1 MIITEDLKRANGDGT
16 QGYSAADKA
25 REGLVAEGVPGA
37 SASAGAT
44 SVQEAM
50 RVPVAVNPELYRGNV
65 RKVSDALYNNPNADV
80 EQLRPIGIPE
90 GDERWESN
98 VKTAREL
105 VDSRRKGELLC
116 LTEMWTRY
124 SNHRKPG
131 QNADELKRENFSHD
145 DKMFAGAWA
154 RMNLYRGMS
163 DKAVFKATGTS
174 SIEELGGK
182 VIANGAMHAR
192 SPEEIARFFDDKSVS
207 DEDAREYAQEF
218 REMYGIPEEVPT
230 GTKSDLRRYCMYYA
244 QDRNA
249 FYGIIAGRVADEEEL
264 RDAWALSLTKDEGAR
279 TDMLV
284 NLSGEDRSLQRFAR
298 VVHAAEA
305 LSAYSDKSWY
315 KALASGIWEG
325 GKGAMRGIYTGAK
338 DYFDKDYSKN
348 ERAKNW
354 WAFVNEK
361 VLALEGGSLGT
372 RKEIF
377 EKHSDKI
384 PEWIKEFTEEEIKR
398 GDKAIEEWHV
408 ASYGN
413 NPEMAYAFGGMKQL
427 EKSKAEN
434 AKVTREQLSKL
445 TEQDAIDMYS
455 VADKARRLEYALGQ
469 YFNMEQDVFAPE
481 AGWRRFA
488 SGSGQVIG
496 YMLPYAGQAM
506 LLKRLPLG
514 GVKGVVGAVA
524 NGATAFSMYRGEM
537 LDTYAQSGDVTTS
550 EQERQLAAN
559 LYGGVGVVMMSIGL
573 EGATKGGYL
582 ALKGAFRK
590 VGLVSAETA
599 GVSFT
604 KRGLGVWLSD
614 ALNAE
619 TKQFAAKYGHGLVSR
634 AAQFTA
640 RFMVREGINAGIE
653 GLEEGLEEALKAAAM
668 VWVNED
674 AKDFSGAELLNREA
688 IVESIVQSIKDGA
701 LYSFGMR
708 GFYGLPGFYR
718 GARVLGSRTISADG
732 KKTGDRV
739 LSASTE
745 AIVRTLGIDEA
756 FRARI
761 GGLLPKAEDGSSRER
776 VVKTVREYLNADG
789 AEARAKIRE
798 SAEWAELT
806 ESQKRKAEELAG
818 YFDGAGESGKAM
830 IESALIDSEIGRYG
844 GHGYTEKELN
854 EARGVLESE
863 FERNAILVQLREDEA
878 RLAALEEE
886 FKIRQYEEAG
896 SESAAG
902 AVPRAERVFGLLSDD
917 ELWLERKLGATEIE
931 NTKAKLEKNSEKIK
945 RSLGELRRTEEEVV
959 RGFTG
964 IEGFKGDTDS
974 AKDLRNRLRAEYAA
988 LKKAG
993 VESNIHQ
1000 LTAKLAGFDLESAEE
1015 ETASTRERAR
1025 LKAEAEKAAKELESA
1040 REAAEAAERARLEA
1054 EVEERRARNAAE
1066 REKNAEYAAEREAE
1080 AERAREEARAAAE
1093 AVAEAEAKL
1102 AEASRAA
1109 EEAKRAEEAAIG
1121 ESFDSERLSNR
1132 LKEREAAAKELI
1144 SMAENHGLDDEALAK
1159 FAVLKGLADNVEEA
1173 DLLVKLYRAGAV
1185 FTPEGIAGLAGAPM
1199 ETVRAILRMSTDL
1212 SKVGKEA
1219 QEALNRALK
1228 VMADSGWLMNPS
1240 VAAVQEGN
1248 IWEKTFLLHLS
1259 RGDLEGLE
1267 KFAKMNAR
1275 LRETIA
1281 PRREGLFT
1289 PTPFA
1294 EVDDVRIAYAAAA
1307 LSFHGVADNSMR
1319 SDAAKLLSMTAAYPG
1334 EKLLKRLFDLDLN
1347 KKRLG
1352 WDLVTETAAAGDVE
1366 VQDAANERSSDF
1378 AGDGAGATAEKV
1390 VEASKK
1396 GDKAARKVIGEA
1408 TVKGASLKP
1417 GESREFS
1424 QTPSAL
1430 LTEGKNGKVFSA
1442 RSFTGLAP
1450 YLIAGNKS
1458 AVIANNSALFKRIGE
1473 YVEKTGGRIFDLF
1486 GGSNIYFYSLDMLG
1500 ALPKGAHRWNE
1511 WSTVRYV
1518 ANYQIKENPEG
1529 VIAALESLVKRFLA
1543 SKEWAE
1549 YERRIEA
1556 FNRKEKPWYKV
1567 LDSGNVQIGGNAQ
1580 MVLVD
1585 WLRDELNG
1593 KHAGSATYLSKPGE
1607 DVYGV
1612 FLKNDARSAALY
1624 LFVQHH
1630 STDNRP
1636 IGTIWKDG
1644 QAVFSHPP
1652 LDDGKVAEIGTGD
1665 ITSFRRT
1672 TGGSGAGKKATAGLN
1687 SRYDV
1692 KNGEFQIART
1702 IREASRVMKER
1713 GIEITQGNGWEYART
1728 ARRGDVVFIDPAYIG
1743 TQGYSKDNTD
1753 DSNPDVFFEKAKAL
1767 IEYGNANGVT
1777 YIFTNEYD
1785 LTGKRGEANFDEI
1798 YGKLARLTN
1807 KDGTPMVS
1815 VNRTVR
1821 SNGKAEIMIV
1831 NDGGAFLLNP
1841 SKADAEIIREK
1852 NPTMSAGDAVERA
1865 QEAKLENSG
1874 LKTPEDLAWAREWQK
1889 KQVKSVLM
1897 QRALSVFTEAGARR
1911 IEAQVRKF
1919 GGWLGRA
1926 GVKVR
1931 VASEAEMQEALKA
1944 DAEARKRFQKIRVL
1958 HGSPHR
1964 FEEESEALL
1973 GRFRDD
1979 KMGTGEGAQAFGWGH
1994 YLTSEVDI
2002 ARDYA
2007 KKGANKQNTTNIVL
2021 PSTVWNAQSKDTT
2034 RAFKAFDNY
2043 TTRYKG
2049 SLDGSTAY
2057 EIKNYLMEK
2066 VNSFIRYNPK
2076 SKDSAK
2082 KLNNTVSAEIYE
2094 SIIDAREQI
2103 EKGER
2108 EKLRLDGS
2116 IAELE
2121 KLVESKKSQGK
2132 GVKVLEKRLA
2142 ALKEDLKGCEQSLN
2156 RYKHVLNKY
2165 EALDNIFKEELGG
2178 ELVTE
2183 ELATAVREW
2192 AESDAPKPRNL
2203 YTAEFDDL
2211 TLLEWNSVIPKDIFD
2226 SFLRELRSV
2235 GEDRLAREIE
2245 KNFNQEKDLLAKLH
2259 NMVVHTSKAVVVS
2272 KALWRAGVIGH
2283 KFPARSRGQGNYSK
2297 GTNYVIYNG
2306 GDINIV
2312 DVKRWL
2318 KDGDTGEAFGWYDSD
2333 KREVVVSAGARGDT
2347 LLHELGWHATFDWAR
2362 ENSPELYGVMREYAL
2377 NAPEGLKRAV
2387 AEAYGH
2393 ENGEIS
2399 EEEFLDECGAAFF
2412 SEEHS
2417 AKVEAAL
2424 DAESDSS
2431 IRGVLRRAWNS
2442 FRELM
2447 FKLWTRMNGTYERYW
2462 TADGKRKVNLD
2473 EILDSSKSVREQ
2485 MSALADSFAKGQLLA
2500 DYAEAKEAV
2509 EPGSTAVGDALA
2521 WAGRNRGSVF
2531 AKAVEADVSDIRRGG
2546 RRYHRP
2552 LERTERETNRAGATA
2567 ERVVNSPDMEAF
2579 AARYE
2584 QMFRRLGMEED
2595 IIQQGKDFHAHLFE
2609 NIKASAE
2616 AVYTERGFKVKS
2628 ELRLK
2633 EMASRKS
2640 GAAMSKAVLG
2650 LMRAYELPVLGSAEG
2665 GVIGWGRKVAEKLS
2679 GQTSDKALGLEA
2691 LKRVLAAHYHR
2702 WAVRVLSSASAIK
2715 AEEKIERLDEAK
2727 DEESV
2732 LAIADGLEELLSEKT
2747 DKVAEAELRKGAK
2760 RMLEKYG
2767 RFYENRELTERK
2779 YEGGAERF
2787 LHLLAK
2793 YERVRAS
2800 KYWEAEFEKRRTAYE
2815 GVLAHPGTTRVQKL
2829 EALAGMAALSYWWAK
2844 PLRDMSAAEL
2854 IALTEKISEVETDGA
2869 LAKRNAELEREEML
2883 KSAWGKVA
2891 EAIKQSAAKKGG
2903 NPNKNAGWLRSGL
2916 NFGQSLRSK
2925 LESAIRFA
2933 DEGTYEEAME
2943 AIRQIDLLITEA
2955 NNSAAAKVADDEYEF
2970 FAAILRY
2977 AGKESKISPERHGMA
2992 YVMMSR
2998 AAGNV
3003 VVELM
3008 AKAKGGE
3015 KFSADGKEK
3024 RTWLELMAQWLMM
3037 NQREWADMFEG
3048 KEEKDIPEASKAAF
3062 RKWKQQEELAEFLG
3076 EKRVELAQAVSK
3088 ILQSRAEEI
3097 DAQSV
3102 KDTGVGLSY
3111 RRGEGYFPI
3120 IHELNSYMNG
3130 LRVHASGG
3138 VPSVV
3143 PKILTP
3149 RKHSR
3154 KDIDEHADLLSVFR
3168 RQIFDVAQYTAFGET
3183 GAGAVLRG
3191 IMEDEAYADMRKN
3204 VAEVLGANIAN
3215 SVWRHMAQVLNGH
3228 MEGENLYGERDTY
3241 DKAFGVLRWLT
3252 RCMGLAYNLASGA
3265 KQVVG
3270 GVPAYVNAYGFRKT
3284 LLAVLKR
3291 PLPSIEAFKEIL
3303 NSDGYVQRYGNNEMT
3318 RMLSEVRISG
3328 GFIPPRLAKMF
3339 MRAENNAMMFTAYGD
3354 RVPMF
3359 LVGTAIYTAMKNE
3372 YIAQGKTVAEAT
3384 RLAQRDFWQVQDRT
3398 QQARHIQNADQI
3410 SREGGEFKKMF
3421 VQFLTSPIQFVSDEI
3436 HAWEMAIAR
3445 KDAAALRKLATV
3457 SFHNHVL
3464 QAGAMYLVEL
3474 AVRALLGDDDDD
3486 WLTKRDVAMFVLGSW
3501 EAIPVFGSAL
3511 ESTML
3516 IATGDNPYG
3525 STMFAP
3531 SASETG
3537 TRFATR
3543 FGKLVSTLSDGKDGT
3558 STKAAMKLAESS
3570 AAIRYMH
3577 KTWNKYIADDD
3588 E

>member
-50 RVPVAVNPELYRGNV
+50 SVPVAVNPELYRGNV

-163 DKAVFKATGTS
+163 DAAVFKATGTS

-207 DEDAREYAQEF
+207 DDDAREYAQEF

-284 NLSGEDRSLQRFAR
+284 NLSDDNKSLQRFAR

-354 WAFVNEK
+354 WAFVNKK

-398 GDKAIEEWHV
+398 GDKDIEEWHV

-445 TEQDAIDMYS
+445 TEQDAIDMYR

-514 GVKGVVGAVA
+514 SVKGVVGAVA

-559 LYGGVGVVMMSIGL
+559 LYGGVGVVMMSIGF

-582 ALKGAFRK
+582 AVKGALRK
-590 VGLVSAETA
+590 VGLVSAESA

-619 TKQFAAKYGHGLVSR
+619 TKLFAAKYGHGLVSR

-718 GARVLGSRTISADG
+718 GARVLGSRTISEDG

-830 IESALIDSEIGRYG
+830 IESALIESGIGRYG

-1228 VMADSGWLMNPS
+1228 VMAESGWLMNPS

-1307 LSFHGVADNSMR
+1307 LSFPGVADNSMR

-1767 IEYGNANGVT
+1767 IEYGNSNGVT

-1852 NPTMSAGDAVERA
+1852 NPAMSAGDAVERA

-1874 LKTPEDLAWAREWQK
+1874 LKTPEDLAWARDWQK
-1889 KQVKSVLM
+1889 KQMKSVLM

-1931 VASEAEMQEALKA
+1931 VVDDIEAAVKSALGRVYWMRTRKEYENNSGYGQRDDGTWASRRAMSAEEEGTFSK
-1944 DAEARKRFQKIRVL
+1944 KRFCENYNLSKNEFEVL
-1958 HGSPHR
+1958 LWLGLIQRTEWHHEGKSFKNSDFYSWSDSLRADGFADYAYGNVSENSIYGIIEKNRAAFRKLANEFVKSGFEQGSDSR
-1964 FEEESEALL
+1964 FFIPDFEYYVNDA
-1973 GRFRDD
+1973 FFNA
-1979 KMGTGEGAQAFGWGH
+1979 KNIKGENL
-1994 YLTSEVDI
+1994 LTSEEIKQRDEEHARVSENEENLSSYERREKHKEIDARFDEI
-2002 ARDYA
+2002 AKERFSEKNRERL
-2007 KKGANKQNTTNIVL
+2007 KKEYDERTKPFREANE
-2021 PSTVWNAQSKDTT
+2021 NAQSKEGVKRGKETVAKEIFDL
-2034 RAFKAFDNY
+2034 FSSVEEYELPKARVD
-2043 TTRYKG
+2043 
-2049 SLDGSTAY
+2049 
-2057 EIKNYLMEK
+2057 KN
-2066 VNSFIRYNPK
+2066 
-2076 SKDSAK
+2076 
-2082 KLNNTVSAEIYE
+2082 
-2094 SIIDAREQI
+2094 
-2103 EKGER
+2103 
-2108 EKLRLDGS
+2108 
-2116 IAELE
+2116 
-2121 KLVESKKSQGK
+2121 LVFAAQSESKKAFAKENESAQEQIK
-2132 GVKVLEKRLA
+2132 EKILKRIKVLNAKLEELKKKPETEKTKA
-2142 ALKEDLKGCEQSLN
+2142 KIHALN
-2156 RYKHVLNKY
+2156 REISQLDFSSKNLLYSDTNLNFSHAGLKLQRSGYDDVLGAY
-2165 EALDNIFKEELGG
+2165 LPDTKE
-2178 ELVTE
+2178 
-2183 ELATAVREW
+2183 
-2192 AESDAPKPRNL
+2192 
-2203 YTAEFDDL
+2203 
-2211 TLLEWNSVIPKDIFD
+2211 VI
-2226 SFLRELRSV
+2226 
-2235 GEDRLAREIE
+2235 
-2245 KNFNQEKDLLAKLH
+2245 
-2259 NMVVHTSKAVVVS
+2259 VS
-2272 KALWRAGVIGH
+2272 K
-2283 KFPARSRGQGNYSK
+2283 
-2297 GTNYVIYNG
+2297 
-2306 GDINIV
+2306 
-2312 DVKRWL
+2312 
-2318 KDGDTGEAFGWYDSD
+2318 
-2333 KREVVVSAGARGDT
+2333 GANADT

-2800 KYWEAEFEKRRTAYE
+2800 KHWEAEFEKRRTAYE
-2815 GVLAHPGTTRVQKL
+2815 GVLSHPGTTRVQKL

-2933 DEGTYEEAME
+2933 DKGTYEEAME

-3037 NQREWADMFEG
+3037 NQREWADMFDG

-3291 PLPSIEAFKEIL
+3291 PLPSIEAFKELL

-3537 TRFATR
+3537 TRFFTR
-3543 FGKLVSTLSDGKDGT
+3543 LGKLVSTLSDGKDGT